1 MFMSRSLVRFERA
14 AHGHPQPNGRGRIIG
29 DAISVSTGLVDNRS
43 LALLLSHMSFA
54 SLSDRCI
61 RQTGLGQHAGGWS
74 APVNPAVA
82 PDSGR
87 FNPTQAVMPRYRQPG
102 RISGAGTEHGG
113 RTP

>member
-43 LALLLSHMSFA
+43 LALLLTHMSFA

-74 APVNPAVA
+74 APVNRVTG

-87 FNPTQAVMPRYRQPG
+87 FDAKQAAMPNYGQPG
-102 RISGAGTEHGG
+102 MISGAGADDGG
-113 RTP
+113 RTS